1 MCAIALLITPMTLAY
16 DIIPAPSDVI
26 YGDGLTTNLVA
37 NFHMLPKRGK
47 AYVKGS
53 YTMDITKNGVMI
65 VTYDPESRRNA
76 MSTLAQL
83 RDELRRNPQ
92 GIPVGKILDAPR
104 YQWRGYMLDVS
115 RHYMPIEDIKL
126 IVDELAH
133 YKFNRLHLHLT
144 DDNGWRIEI
153 PGYPRLKTHASHRP
167 ESYGNGIPEGGIY
180 SRDELQN
187 LVAYCKERAIEVIAE
202 IDVPSHTQA
211 LALAYPEFFCET
223 AHLDGLAPCTGIQK
237 GVKKRYLV
245 CPAKEPMY
253 KFYDAVIKE
262 LVAIFPSKDIHLGG
276 DEAPTTPWESCPSC
290 AKQRKELS
298 LTDAKQHMA
307 YFLGRMAELV
317 KANGREPLFWYEL
330 DDSLYR
336 EGETVFAWYAQ
347 CSDDAVV
354 AA

>member
-1 MCAIALLITPMTLAY
+1 M
-16 DIIPAPSDVI
+16 
-26 YGDGLTTNLVA
+26 
-37 NFHMLPKRGK
+37 
-47 AYVKGS
+47 
-53 YTMDITKNGVMI
+53 
-65 VTYDPESRRNA
+65 
-76 MSTLAQL
+76 
-83 RDELRRNPQ
+83 
-92 GIPVGKILDAPR
+92 
-104 YQWRGYMLDVS
+104 
-115 RHYMPIEDIKL
+115 
-126 IVDELAH
+126 
-133 YKFNRLHLHLT
+133 
-144 DDNGWRIEI
+144 
-153 PGYPRLKTHASHRP
+153 
-167 ESYGNGIPEGGIY
+167 
-180 SRDELQN
+180 
-187 LVAYCKERAIEVIAE
+187 IAE